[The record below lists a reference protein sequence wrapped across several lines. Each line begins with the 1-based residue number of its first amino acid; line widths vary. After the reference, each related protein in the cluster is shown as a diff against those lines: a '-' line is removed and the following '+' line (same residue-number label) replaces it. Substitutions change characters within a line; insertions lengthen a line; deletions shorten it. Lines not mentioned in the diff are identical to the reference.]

1 MRILLALTILNLS
14 LWAADSAVGQT
25 ESKAVRGVKL
35 GESQVE
41 RWRIGMIVS
50 ASGGPCSRMVGTTT
64 VPMDWPEQRAKI
76 VDQDLTPGVSVSY
89 KTINGTVRQMIVKIP
104 ALADG
109 AEARAIIT
117 FEIERNTLLPPD
129 DTDVYVAAD
138 PKTLKGALKD
148 YLGPSPT
155 IESGHPR
162 IKALAKEIGADQTK
176 AWDRINAFYDWV
188 RKKIQYEKDAPLTG
202 VVEAID
208 KGTGDCNELTSTFIA
223 LCRASGIP
231 ARTVRLPKHCYPEF
245 YLQDD
250 KGEGHWFPCEASG
263 SEAFGGILTRNPIMQ
278 KGDNFRLSVPDPGSK
293 RTKVEAYRF
302 LPESLTGVP
311 RPNGGQPQMKLVCQ
325 PIRE

>member
-1 MRILLALTILNLS
+1 MRIPLALTILTWP
-14 LWAADSAVGQT
+14 LWVLPSVAVQT
-25 ESKAVRGVKL
+25 ETPEVRGVKL
-35 GESQVE
+35 GEPQVE
-41 RWRIGMIVS
+41 RWRIGMVVS
-50 ASGGPCSRMVGTTT
+50 ASGGPCARMVGTTS
-64 VPMDWPEQRAKI
+64 VPMDWPEQRATI

-89 KTINGTVRQMIVKIP
+89 KTYGSAVKQMIVKIP

-129 DTDVYVAAD
+129 NTDVYVAPD

-162 IKALAKEIGADQTK
+162 IKALAREVGAGQAK
-176 AWDRINAFYDWV
+176 AWDRVSAFYDWV
-188 RKKIQYEKDAPLTG
+188 RKKIQYEKDSPLTG

-208 KGTGDCNELTSTFIA
+208 KGSGDCNELTSTFIA

-231 ARTVRLPKHCYPEF
+231 ARTVRLPTHCYPEF
-245 YLQDD
+245 YLLDD
-250 KGEGHWFPCEASG
+250 QGAGHWFPCEASG
-263 SEAFGGILTRNPIMQ
+263 SEAFGGILTRSPILQ
-278 KGDNFRLSVPDPGSK
+278 KGDNFRLSVPDPGTK

-302 LPESLTGVP
+302 LPENLTGIP
-311 RPNGGQPQMKLVCQ
+311 RPNGGQPQMKRVCQ